1 MVFILSLSPCALYG
15 REKST
20 IEKTGD
26 IVQLLVPATA
36 YVTTFTLSDKE
47 GRGQFY
53 KSFFVNTGLTYT
65 LKYTIDRKRP
75 ENNGDHSFPS
85 GHTAAAFQGATFI
98 HRRYG
103 LKYGIPAYIGAA
115 YVGYSRVE
123 GESDQH
129 DFLDVGFGAAIGILT
144 SYYFTRPYKWFTVS
158 PLSGNGVYGFMISKK
173 W

>member
-1 MVFILSLSPCALYG
+1 MLNA
-15 REKST
+15 REKSGV
-20 IEKTGD
+20 EQSGD
-26 IVQLLVPATA
+26 IVQILIPASA
-36 YVTTFTLSDKE
+36 YATTFAIGDKE
-47 GRGQFY
+47 GRRQFY
-53 KSFFVNTGLTYT
+53 KSFFVNTGVTYT

-75 ENNGDHSFPS
+75 ENNGAHSFPS

-103 LKYGIPAYIGAA
+103 LKYGIPAFIGAA

-129 DFLDVGFGAAIGILT
+129 DFIDVGVGSVIGILT
-144 SYYFTRPYKWFTVS
+144 SYYFTRPYKGFAVS
-158 PLSGNGVYGFMISKK
+158 PMAGNGAYVFMISKR